1 MSSVAIPLAV
11 ITNLDIR
18 NNFSIFAIAN
28 EYAMTTKL
36 INIGNS
42 RGIVIPAKLLKK
54 YKVDDNASVS
64 LEEENGRIYIKF
76 SPAEE
81 EPYTG
86 PYTGPF
92 KALAPFKDME
102 DPWGG
107 EDAAE
112 YVRKLRDS
120 SGKEKR
126 IIPGITDL

>member
-1 MSSVAIPLAV
+1 M
-11 ITNLDIR
+11 DIR

-54 YKVDDNASVS
+54 
-64 LEEENGRIYIKF
+64 EENGRIYLKF

-92 KALAPFKDME
+92 KALAAFKDME

-107 EDAAE
+107 EDAVE
-112 YVRKLRDS
+112 YVRKLRDDS
-120 SGKEKR
+120 NAEPR
-126 IIPGITDL
+126 IIDWGDL

>member
-1 MSSVAIPLAV
+1 MSSVALPLTV

-28 EYAMTTKL
+28 DYAMTTKL
-36 INIGNS
+36 ISIGNS

-54 YKVDDNASVS
+54 YKVEDNASVS

-92 KALAPFKDME
+92 KALASFKDME

-107 EDAAE
+107 EDAVE

>member
-1 MSSVAIPLAV
+1 MSSIAIPLTV
-11 ITNLDIR
+11 ITNLDIS

-64 LEEENGRIYIKF
+64 LEEENGRIYLKF

-92 KALAPFKDME
+92 KALAAFKDME

-107 EDAAE
+107 EDAVE
-112 YVRKLRDS
+112 YVRKLRDDS
-120 SGKEKR
+120 NAEPR
-126 IIPGITDL
+126 IIDWGNL

>member
-1 MSSVAIPLAV
+1 MSSVALPLTV

-28 EYAMTTKL
+28 DYAMTTKL
-36 INIGNS
+36 ISIGNS

-54 YKVDDNASVS
+54 YKVEDNASVS

-76 SPAEE
+76 SPAQE
-81 EPYTG
+81 EPYSG

-102 DPWGG
+102 DPGGG
-107 EDAAE
+107 EDAVE

>member
-1 MSSVAIPLAV
+1 MSSVAIPLTV

-54 YKVDDNASVS
+54 YKVDDNSSVS
-64 LEEENGRIYIKF
+64 LEEENGRIYLKF

-86 PYTGPF
+86 PFTGPF
-92 KALAPFKDME
+92 KALKDLVDEDAWGGKDM
-102 DPWGG
+102 DPV
-107 EDAAE
+107 E
-112 YVRKLRDS
+112 YVRQLRDDS
-120 SGKEKR
+120 KAEKR
-126 IIPGITDL
+126 VIDWGDF

>member
-1 MSSVAIPLAV
+1 MSSVAIPLTV

-42 RGIVIPAKLLKK
+42 RGIVIPAKLLKT
-54 YKVDDNASVS
+54 SVS
-64 LEEENGRIYIKF
+64 LEEENGRIYLKF

-92 KALAPFKDME
+92 KALKDLVDEDAWGGKDM
-102 DPWGG
+102 DPV
-107 EDAAE
+107 E
-112 YVRKLRDS
+112 YVRQLRDDS
-120 SGKEKR
+120 KAEKR
-126 IIPGITDL
+126 VIDWGDF